1 MPHRTRV
8 YGDLCPDR
16 ERRLHR
22 GCFCGGIIPPLF
34 RVIVTLLTGEKM
46 SWCRDRPSSRGC
58 SSGVLS
64 ANHHGGSPAAAE
76 SATWVGDPG
85 TSTRCPLNLRLRGVS
100 LSLVGA
106 FATPP
111 AGGAGRWG
119 VEPCVL
125 LPNTPHCAALTQ
137 PHDGSGY
144 RASFPRE
151 AVPTFFAHSAM
162 ACPLL
167 WGDALSVSHVY
178 GSTVTLLGWCC
189 LSACCLPP
197 VLLVESPTPP
207 ARLPG

>member
-1 MPHRTRV
+1 MLLRRDHSPTV
-8 YGDLCPDR
+8 PCDR
-16 ERRLHR
+16 HVVDWRENVLVSGSSVFSGVQLGRALGKPSRRLASRSGIGNVGGRSRDEYQVPAQLASPRCFPVPR
-22 GCFCGGIIPPLF
+22 GCVCDA
-34 RVIVTLLTGEKM
+34 T
-46 SWCRDRPSSRGC
+46 SW
-58 SSGVLS
+58 
-64 ANHHGGSPAAAE
+64 
-76 SATWVGDPG
+76 G
-85 TSTRCPLNLRLRGVS
+85 T
-100 LSLVGA
+100 
-106 FATPP
+106 
-111 AGGAGRWG
+111 GRWG

-144 RASFPRE
+144 RASFPHE
-151 AVPTFFAHSAM
+151 AVPTFFAQSAM